1 MLAAGVVG
9 AARPAGAA
17 AGAGPGAPA
26 AAAAGRA
33 DGRATDL
40 AGAGGAA
47 PGDRASLDARVALER
62 SKRPDLAGGPS
73 AREKTIAHQAAMQ
86 IPERELAGLSTP
98 DLIQKIM
105 GTSLTVVMLEGSAVD
120 GGLATLKGIYNG
132 VPALLERKDAGP
144 ELVKTLDRMVQ
155 KIPTLSKET
164 DKATAIE
171 NGKFSLSFPVVEI
184 LLSSDPVLNTL
195 NDTEKKNLVGLVL
208 RLLEVQKAFDAKA
221 PVELFSQSKV
231 EWDGLLVARVLDR
244 LNVPEYR
251 AWLKRKEGTGLFTT
265 RSITGVEGLEVL
277 QLAREL
283 KFPAN

>member
-1 MLAAGVVG
+1 
-9 AARPAGAA
+9 
-17 AGAGPGAPA
+17 
-26 AAAAGRA
+26 
-33 DGRATDL
+33 
-40 AGAGGAA
+40 
-47 PGDRASLDARVALER
+47 
-62 SKRPDLAGGPS
+62 
-73 AREKTIAHQAAMQ
+73 
-86 IPERELAGLSTP
+86 
-98 DLIQKIM
+98 
-105 GTSLTVVMLEGSAVD
+105 
-120 GGLATLKGIYNG
+120 
-132 VPALLERKDAGP
+132 
-144 ELVKTLDRMVQ
+144 
-155 KIPTLSKET
+155 
-164 DKATAIE
+164 
-171 NGKFSLSFPVVEI
+171 VVEI